1 MGKVSKEVLQT
12 LAVLVAAVAGVL
24 VFGVW
29 MADNAA
35 LTSRI
40 GYWLLFGMLGLVVV
54 GIFVRLLILVF
65 GGGASYG
72 LFLDKLFRRN
82 PNL

>member
-12 LAVLVAAVAGVL
+12 LAVLAIAGAGVF
-24 VFGVW
+24 VFGFW
-29 MADNAA
+29 MADNKE
-35 LTSRI
+35 LTGRI
-40 GYWLLFGMLGLVVV
+40 GYWLFFGMLGLIVV
-54 GIFVRLLILVF
+54 GIFVRLLAVVF
-65 GGGASYG
+65 GTGVSYG